1 MIWNKPWNLAEGF
14 AIGAG
19 VICVGLMLELS
30 VGPMN
35 WDAFAWPTNIISLS
49 VLLGVVTLIHLLRKH
64 VYAFRF
70 LSTYAA
76 AIPTLC
82 YAVALTIIM
91 GLTRQT
97 AEGSW
102 INNMLT
108 FWPFILIYV
117 VITIVLGTTILRR
130 MSHLKGWRD
139 IPFLLNHIGLFIALT
154 TATLGNPDMQ
164 KLKMIVGV
172 GETEWRAIDAEGMV
186 KEPPLAIQ
194 LNEFIMEV
202 YDDGS
207 PKRFA
212 SDVEIY
218 TKSENK
224 YHGIID
230 VNKPMK
236 VEGWKIYQYG
246 YDTAMGKNSEYSVFE
261 LVSDPWLPAAYTGI
275 WMMVAGAVCMLI
287 MGSRAS
293 ERKKP

>member
-1 MIWNKPWNLAEGF
+1 MIWNKPWKLAEGF

-19 VICVGLMLELS
+19 VIGVGLMLELS
-30 VGPMN
+30 VGKIN
-35 WDAFAWPTNIISLS
+35 WEAFSWPANFIVLCMLIAII
-49 VLLGVVTLIHLLRKH
+49 VVVHLTRGR

-82 YAVALTIIM
+82 YAVVLTMVM

-97 AEGSW
+97 VNGTW
-102 INNMLT
+102 INDMLT
-108 FWPFILIYV
+108 FWPFVLIYV
-117 VITIVLGTTILRR
+117 LLTIVLGTTILRR
-130 MSHLKGWRD
+130 ISHLKGWRD
-139 IPFLLNHIGLFIALT
+139 IPFLLNHLGLFIALI

-164 KLKMIVGV
+164 RLKMIVGV
-172 GETEWRAIDAEGMV
+172 GETEWRAINIDDMIV
-186 KEPPLAIQ
+186 EPPLAIH
-194 LNEFIMEV
+194 LNEFIMEE

-212 SDVEIY
+212 SDVEIF

-246 YDTAMGKNSEYSVFE
+246 YDTAMGKDSEYSVFE
-261 LVSDPWLPAAYTGI
+261 LVSDPWLAAVYTGI
-275 WMMVAGAVCMLI
+275 WMMVAGAICMLI
-287 MGSRAS
+287 IGSRAP
-293 ERKKP
+293 ERKVL

>member
-1 MIWNKPWNLAEGF
+1 MIWSKPWKLAEGF

-19 VICVGLMLELS
+19 VIGVGLMLELS
-30 VGPMN
+30 VGKIN
-35 WDAFAWPTNIISLS
+35 WEAFSWPANFIVLCMLIAII
-49 VLLGVVTLIHLLRKH
+49 VVVHLTRGR

-82 YAVALTIIM
+82 YAVVLTMVM

-97 AEGSW
+97 VNGTW
-102 INNMLT
+102 INDMLT
-108 FWPFILIYV
+108 FWPFVLIYV
-117 VITIVLGTTILRR
+117 LLTIVLGTTILRR
-130 MSHLKGWRD
+130 ISHLKGWRD
-139 IPFLLNHIGLFIALT
+139 IPFLLNHLGLFIALI

-164 KLKMIVGV
+164 RLKMIVGV
-172 GETEWRAIDAEGMV
+172 GETEWRAINIDDMIV
-186 KEPPLAIQ
+186 EPPIAIH
-194 LNEFIMEV
+194 LNEFIMEE

-212 SDVEIY
+212 SDVEIF

-246 YDTAMGKNSEYSVFE
+246 YDTAMGKDSEYSVFE
-261 LVSDPWLPAAYTGI
+261 LVSDPWLAAVYIGI
-275 WMMVAGAVCMLI
+275 WMMVAGAICMLVI
-287 MGSRAS
+287 GGRAS
-293 ERKKP
+293 ERKVL